1 MIDRRG
7 VLLGGVVLAG
17 CASTGVAGGN
27 ARGRRLSA
35 TDLEDALVGS
45 SYLGCGGGGSLAEAR
60 ELIAEDLAVGRV
72 FRAMPV
78 EALRDGERVA
88 CPYALGSIAPDAN
101 APEPVV
107 EHVTEASF
115 RLLEEHLG
123 TTFGAVILGEIGP
136 LSLAEGLS
144 IAARLGVPALDADTV
159 GRAVPEINQH
169 SVRVSGESLLPA
181 SGVTSLG
188 DRVVLSAVADPS
200 RPEEVFRALSVAGG
214 GTVGVVD
221 SPLTGRV
228 AKRPGV
234 LVRDSLSLA
243 MRIGRAAREAKAA
256 GGDAVEAARAAGDGY
271 TLFRGRVADW
281 DWRDE
286 NGFLKGTVTL
296 EGDGGSRMVLDYINE
311 HLVATLDGEVV
322 ATCPDLITVVD
333 ERTAEGVG
341 NPDFERGQAVSV
353 LGFRCDPIW
362 RTPAGLEVFRPRY
375 FGFDVSYIPIE
386 TRLEG

>member
-1 MIDRRG
+1 MCGSAALAI
-7 VLLGGVVLAG
+7 AG
-17 CASTGVAGGN
+17 CATPGAEA
-27 ARGRRLSA
+27 ARPVRGWPLSA

-45 SYLGCGGGGSLAEAR
+45 TYLGCGGGGGVAEAR
-60 ELIAEDLAVGRV
+60 ELIAEDLAAGRV
-72 FRAMPV
+72 FRIMPL
-78 EALRDGERVA
+78 EALRDTERVA
-88 CPYALGSIAPDAN
+88 CPYALGSIAPDTD

-107 EHVTEASF
+107 DNVAEEAF
-115 RLLEEHLG
+115 RLLEAHLG
-123 TTFGAVILGEIGP
+123 TKFGAVILGEIGP

-181 SGVTSLG
+181 SGVTRLG
-188 DRVVLSAVADPS
+188 DRVVLSEVADPS

-214 GTVGVVD
+214 GLVGVVD
-221 SPLTGRV
+221 SPLPGRV

-234 LVRDSLSLA
+234 LVRSSLSLA
-243 MRIGRAAREAKAA
+243 MRIGRAVREANAA
-256 GGDAVEAARAAGDGY
+256 GGNAVGAARAAGRGY

-286 NGFLKGTVTL
+286 DGFLKGTVTL
-296 EGDGGSRMVLDYINE
+296 ESGASRMVLDYINE
-311 HLVATLDGEVV
+311 HLVATRDGEVV
-322 ATCPDLITVVD
+322 ATCPDLITMAD
-333 ERTAEGVG
+333 ERTAEGIG
-341 NPDFERGQAVSV
+341 NPDFTRGQPVTV

-362 RTPAGLEVFRPRY
+362 RTAAGLEVFRPRY